1 MNVVLVV
8 VKKIFPCIF
17 KKYLRAGRWRTLLSV
32 DVMVEKVVH
41 ALEQYELLAD
51 TYILLTSDH
60 GYHLGQFAM
69 PLDKRLPYEFDIRV
83 SMMEASLLCCHIS
96 KVDML
101 SLVQIPFWLRGPNI
115 TAGQVIKNPVLTIDI
130 APTLLE
136 LAGVATST
144 EQQDMDGLSICPLVV
159 SNGTNTTATNTS
171 NQVDLDSHTMSISFT
186 LAYLSSE
193 KQLICGRPQGGYF

>member
-1 MNVVLVV
+1 M
-8 VKKIFPCIF
+8 
-17 KKYLRAGRWRTLLSV
+17 SV
-32 DVMVEKVVH
+32 DVLVEKLVS

-83 SMMEASLLCCHIS
+83 SMMGASLLCCHSS
-96 KVDML
+96 KEDML
-101 SLVQIPFWLRGPNI
+101 SLAQIPFWLRGPNI

-159 SNGTNTTATNTS
+159 SNGTNNTATNTS
-171 NQVDLDSHTMSISFT
+171 NQVDLSSHTMSIFFT
-186 LAYLSSE
+186 SVSSE